1 MKKNITPKK
10 TTKKVRHPDIPG
22 RITTDQLIEIVPVN
36 KRTVGKWIEAGI
48 IKRVGELFSTRD
60 TLKNIFN
67 DWRGRKAG
75 KKTDELRAKHLEF
88 DLAVK
93 KKNYLSRSEVE
104 IALAKVFAMLSEMLN
119 ELPER
124 IAAQVAPDEPEEVEP
139 ILNKIITDLL
149 EMICSAVVSEF
160 KVDPSEIET
169 EEENRDDESDEDEA
183 VEAD

>member
-48 IKRVGELFSTRD
+48 IKRVGELFSTRE

-93 KKNYLSRSEVE
+93 KKNYLPRSEVE
-104 IALAKVFAMLSEMLN
+104 IALAKVFSMLSEMLN
-119 ELPER
+119 ELPEK
-124 IAAQVAPDEPEEVEP
+124 IAAQVAPDAPEEVES
-139 ILNKIITDLL
+139 ILTKIITDLL

-160 KVDPSEIET
+160 KVDPSELDESKV
-169 EEENRDDESDEDEA
+169 DESDDDECETVAED
-183 VEAD
+183 

>member
-1 MKKNITPKK
+1 MAKKITPKK
-10 TTKKVRHPDIPG
+10 ITKKARYPDIPG
-22 RITTDQLIEIVPVN
+22 RITTDQLIEIVSVN

-48 IKRVGELFSTRD
+48 IKRVGELFSTKE

-67 DWRGRKAG
+67 DWRGRKSG

-88 DLAVK
+88 DLDVK
-93 KKNYLSRSEVE
+93 KKNYLPRSEVE

-160 KVDPSEIET
+160 NVDPSEA
-169 EEENRDDESDEDEA
+169 EESNDDESDEDECETVA
-183 VEAD
+183 EN

>member
-10 TTKKVRHPDIPG
+10 TTKKARHPDVPG

-67 DWRGRKAG
+67 DWRGRKSV

-119 ELPER
+119 ELPEK
-124 IAAQVAPDEPEEVEP
+124 IAAQVAPDAPEEVEP
-139 ILNKIITDLL
+139 ILTKIITDLL

-160 KVDPSEIET
+160 KVDPSELDES
-169 EEENRDDESDEDEA
+169 NVDESDEDECETVA
-183 VEAD
+183 EN